1 MLLKS
6 EVEASVDAVRCSA
19 AKVRKNLEEAQAI
32 KDASMRINE
41 QDEWVRY
48 KTAKCLWQ
56 KAERVKQE
64 ARKAYDEVGNHRR
77 DLPEADIVH
86 ADPQIA
92 FAARVA
98 EAAYEQATTDADN
111 IFQLVGEAKQNCR
124 DACEGLFEWR

>member
-19 AKVRKNLEEAQAI
+19 AKVRKSLEEAKAI
-32 KDASMRINE
+32 KDDSMPFRINV
-41 QDEWVRY
+41 QDEWDRY
-48 KTAKCLWQ
+48 KKAKSSWQ
-56 KAERVKQE
+56 KAERVEQE

-77 DLPEADIVH
+77 DLPEATTVH

-98 EAAYEQATTDADN
+98 EAAYEQATAN
-111 IFQLVGEAKQNCR
+111 ANIIFQLVGEAKQNCR
-124 DACEGLFEWR
+124 DACEGLF